1 MGHQGQDGFVM
12 VFSDETG
19 DDRSSKEMG
28 AFVDGLRAVAAEHG
42 FDIQSWGTPEQMK
55 GLQEPK
61 TASENPNGF
70 VEKCDVPTGPVPTDS
85 DRAKAKAALG
95 ELGEVT
101 TAVEAVARLLAEER
115 AAWKPNIMGGG
126 TFGVGCK

>member
-1 MGHQGQDGFVM
+1 MSHTLARLHA
-12 VFSDETG
+12 S
-19 DDRSSKEMG
+19 RK
-28 AFVDGLRAVAAEHG
+28 RAEE
-42 FDIQSWGTPEQMK
+42 PE
-55 GLQEPK
+55 

-101 TAVEAVARLLAEER
+101 TAVEAVARLVAETYRNGHDDGWNE
-115 AAWKPNIMGGG
+115 GL
-126 TFGVGCK
+126 CK